1 MKKVLFA
8 LVLFTACLAKA
19 QNVLTLQTAINT
31 ALKNNFDIQLAKN
44 NVEINNIL
52 NNYGVAGGLPYVAGS
67 ASDVEQLSSLNQK
80 FSTGDSS
87 RTVKASNVASN
98 SLNLGVS
105 ANMLLYNGM
114 RVVST
119 KKRLEQIQ
127 LQSEQVLNSQLQN
140 TIAEVMTRYYDV
152 VRQQSY
158 SKTLEL
164 SIQVSKL
171 RLQILQTRQAAGL
184 ANNADIFQAQ
194 IDLNQLEQQLE
205 TQQLTIDVA
214 KTELLRLMIL
224 NPSSKIE
231 IKDTIL
237 VDKAILL
244 DSVLTSLTTNPDII
258 AADQQVK
265 INELVAKET
274 AAQRYPSVSVNAGYT
289 YGRSQ
294 NAAGQLLLN
303 QRYGPQAGVTVAIP
317 IYSGSAL
324 RRQQKVAETE
334 TKNASLQKESLINDY
349 NANAVK
355 TYQAY
360 ENTLNQL
367 EKEKKNYALTADLVK
382 LVLQKFELRQATIID
397 LREAQQSFEE
407 SGYRLVNLSYVA
419 KAAEIELKRVSNQL
433 SF

>member
-1 MKKVLFA
+1 
-8 LVLFTACLAKA
+8 
-19 QNVLTLQTAINT
+19 
-31 ALKNNFDIQLAKN
+31 
-44 NVEINNIL
+44 
-52 NNYGVAGGLPYVAGS
+52 
-67 ASDVEQLSSLNQK
+67 
-80 FSTGDSS
+80 
-87 RTVKASNVASN
+87 
-98 SLNLGVS
+98 
-105 ANMLLYNGM
+105 MLLYNGM

-244 DSVLTSLTTNPDII
+244 DSVFNKPYN
-258 AADQQVK
+258 K
-265 INELVAKET
+265 P
-274 AAQRYPSVSVNAGYT
+274 RYHCS
-289 YGRSQ
+289 
-294 NAAGQLLLN
+294 
-303 QRYGPQAGVTVAIP
+303 
-317 IYSGSAL
+317 
-324 RRQQKVAETE
+324 
-334 TKNASLQKESLINDY
+334 
-349 NANAVK
+349 
-355 TYQAY
+355 
-360 ENTLNQL
+360 
-367 EKEKKNYALTADLVK
+367 
-382 LVLQKFELRQATIID
+382 
-397 LREAQQSFEE
+397 
-407 SGYRLVNLSYVA
+407 
-419 KAAEIELKRVSNQL
+419 
-433 SF
+433 